1 MQEIHL
7 KFFAYQRGVL
17 SKWVDMKDPDFDAET
32 LDKPE
37 MLKKLIDFPYRP
49 EGWPLEK
56 AFTKKDFDEMP
67 LEDCYKMVM
76 SGVINEA

>member
-49 EGWPLEK
+49 EGWP
-56 AFTKKDFDEMP
+56 
-67 LEDCYKMVM
+67 
-76 SGVINEA
+76 